1 MAEGRRIYANDICSD
16 GGPIAP
22 HRSAISG
29 EHKGHD
35 SGEHKGHD
43 SGGKKGTI
51 DAAKAVDQ
59 GAPQRQAA
67 PAASSEMEIEQLK
80 KRLNQL
86 EQTAEQLKQQLAT
99 LEQTRVTSG
108 AAVGE
113 AVSVPDA
120 VPEIAGKTKADTKAQ
135 GKESTFQVYGFA
147 MLDAGYQVKTNDPL
161 WFDVIRPTKLPAF
174 EGEFAPNG

>member
-1 MAEGRRIYANDICSD
+1 MKTTHRIRWPRVAGFTLMIFALMGVPLHPIVAQTQEGQ
-16 GGPIAP
+16 
-22 HRSAISG
+22 
-29 EHKGHD
+29 KGTIQE
-35 SGEHKGHD
+35 STKGTIQE
-43 SGGKKGTI
+43 GKKGTI

-120 VPEIAGKTKADTKAQ
+120 VPEIAAKTKADTKAQ

-147 MLDAGYQVKTNDPL
+147 MLDAGYDFKTNDPL
-161 WFDVIRPTKLPAF
+161 W
-174 EGEFAPNG
+174 